1 MPPANLDHLIAQDY
15 FPGLEAGESQVAHAW
30 LVARGA
36 LYDRIDF
43 NVRLGVGVEPPAELV
58 EPYLSMATDLSRK
71 RADIIAVAG
80 DVTTIIEV
88 KIRASL
94 GAIGQ
99 LLGYKALY
107 EREHPDI
114 GSARLSILARRVD
127 PDAQYAIS
135 QNGIDLYLYADA
147 A

>member
-1 MPPANLDHLIAQDY
+1 LIAQDF
-15 FPGLEAGESQVAHAW
+15 FPGLEAGESAVAHAW

-36 LYDRIDF
+36 LYDQIDF

-71 RADIIAVAG
+71 RADIIALTV
-80 DVTTIIEV
+80 DVVTIIEV

-114 GSARLSILARRVD
+114 GTVRLAVLARRVD
-127 PDAQYAIS
+127 PDAQYALS
-135 QNGIDLYLYADA
+135 ANGIDLYLYADA